1 MKKKKIT
8 PRHIIIKLL
17 NARDKNKHLKATREI
32 EAHYIQKNNDI
43 ANSEILTNQKKKMNA
58 STQWTNI
65 FKESITQTN
74 KTRMLYLAKMPSK
87 MKVH

>member
-1 MKKKKIT
+1 M
-8 PRHIIIKLL
+8 L
-17 NARDKNKHLKATREI
+17 NPRDKNKHLKATREI
-32 EAHYIQKNNDI
+32 EAHYTQKNNDI